1 MKFFNNK
8 TVYYYE
14 NKIELKEI
22 TVANNTFF
30 DDSVLYVLLQK
41 LVVKKKRYIQ

>member
-22 TVANNTFF
+22 TVTNNTFL
-30 DDSVLYVLLQK
+30 DDTVVHVLM
-41 LVVKKKRYIQ
+41 